1 MGKGLKRFKGTVSKE
16 GALRLLGYMYL
27 EVVRCTY
34 NLLSNCSYN
43 PIISRV
49 TVVIGFILSL

>member
-1 MGKGLKRFKGTVSKE
+1 ME
-16 GALRLLGYMYL
+16 LGVGVYL
-27 EVVRCTY
+27 EVRCTF

-49 TVVIGFILSL
+49 TVVIGFIIGLQLQLLSRL